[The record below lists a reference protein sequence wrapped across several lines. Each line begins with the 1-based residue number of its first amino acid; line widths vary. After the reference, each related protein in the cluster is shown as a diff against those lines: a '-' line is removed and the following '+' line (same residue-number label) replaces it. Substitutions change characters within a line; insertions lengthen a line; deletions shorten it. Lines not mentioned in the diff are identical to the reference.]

1 MLLDA
6 INPNATQRIP
16 VFTGFISPR
25 WLILGVV
32 LVNLVV
38 TAIGVQALLH
48 SRQRTLEQVQQST
61 TTLAALVANHVADA
75 TRRIDLAMLGIADS
89 LEDQL
94 SQNGLDDQRI
104 QALLTL
110 HQQRLPGIDAFRV
123 SNSEGD
129 ILWGKGVDRKTPVN
143 IADRAFFAEHQTAPG
158 AHLIIASPL
167 MAKISKVW
175 AVPLTRSYRYPDGRF
190 AGMITAAVPV
200 SFFTAAIKDVATGP
214 HGTAVIRYAD
224 NSLVARFPPVE
235 GPAGTP
241 GHKNISDEFAQ
252 LLASDIQSGLFHTR
266 NAPDGFER
274 NYAFQ
279 RVADLPFVVAVGM
292 APDDFLA
299 NWHREVRLVG
309 FLLAIFLAI
318 TLTAAYLL
326 NRFGQRQARTA
337 IELLKSESRF
347 RRYIENA
354 PDGIFVADTDGR
366 YIDVNPAGCA
376 MVGYSREELLKMR
389 VFDLVPPELQQRY
402 DELFEAA
409 RQGEHTDF
417 EVQLRTK
424 AGDLIDVSM
433 RTFVLPDQTVI
444 GFGTDITARNQ
455 SEAKLQA
462 FSRDFEA
469 FLDQTTDFVY
479 FKDLDSRI
487 RFCSQTLA
495 NITGHR
501 HWREMVGKHDRE
513 IFPPDTARIYEA
525 EEAPVF
531 AEGRPLLGKVD
542 PYYDAEGGTGYVLT
556 NKWPLF
562 DSGGKVVGIFGI
574 SRDITALKRADAE
587 LRQHRDHLEELV
599 TKRTQE
605 LSLAM
610 EASEAAN
617 IAKSAFLANMSHEIR
632 TPLNAI
638 TGMAHILRR
647 SGLTPQQT
655 DKLDKIETASCHLLE
670 TINSVLDLS
679 KIEAGKLV
687 LEEVPVHVEALLGNI
702 ASMLG
707 QKARD
712 KGLRFHI
719 ETISLPHHLQ
729 GDPTRLQQALL
740 NYASNALKF
749 TEAGQIT
756 LRVTEEAQTDSTAT
770 LRFEVEDSGIGI
782 PPEALSRL
790 FNSFEQADNS
800 TTRKYGGTGLGL
812 AISKKIAEVMGGTAG
827 VISTVGVGSTFWFT
841 AVLKKIE
848 QSPHDTPRL
857 AVDTA
862 ELEIQRN
869 HAGKHILLAEDEP
882 INREIAQMLLED
894 VGLRVDLAENGQEA
908 VAKASS
914 DAYSVIL
921 MDMQMPV
928 LDGLEATRQIRQL
941 SGHQETP
948 ILALTANAFAEN
960 KDQCF
965 SAGMNDFIAK
975 PVVPEILYE
984 TLLKWLGNRKK

>member
-1 MLLDA
+1 MRLDA
-6 INPNATQRIP
+6 TNPDQKNTA
-16 VFTGFISPR
+16 FTSFISPR

-94 SQNGLDDQRI
+94 SQNGLDDHRI

-200 SFFTAAIKDVATGP
+200 SFFTAAIKDVATGS

-241 GHKNISDEFAQ
+241 GDKNIPDELAQ
-252 LLASDIQSGLFHTR
+252 LLASDSPSGLFHTR
-266 NAPDGFER
+266 YAPDGFER

-326 NRFGQRQARTA
+326 NRFGQRQARTT

-389 VFDLVPPELQQRY
+389 VFDLAPTGIQQGY
-402 DELFEAA
+402 DKLFEAA
-409 RQGEHTDF
+409 RHGEHTDF

-424 AGDLIDVSM
+424 AGDLIDVSL

-444 GFGTDITARNQ
+444 GFGTDITAHKQ
-455 SEAKLQA
+455 
-462 FSRDFEA
+462 
-469 FLDQTTDFVY
+469 
-479 FKDLDSRI
+479 
-487 RFCSQTLA
+487 
-495 NITGHR
+495 
-501 HWREMVGKHDRE
+501 
-513 IFPPDTARIYEA
+513 
-525 EEAPVF
+525 
-531 AEGRPLLGKVD
+531 
-542 PYYDAEGGTGYVLT
+542 
-556 NKWPLF
+556 
-562 DSGGKVVGIFGI
+562 
-574 SRDITALKRADAE
+574 ADAE

-610 EASEAAN
+610 KASEAAN

-655 DKLDKIETASCHLLE
+655 DKLDKIETASSHLLE

-712 KGLRFHI
+712 KGLRFQI

-827 VISTVGVGSTFWFT
+827 VISTVGKGSTFWFT

-848 QSPHDTPRL
+848 QAPDDLIRL
-857 AVDTA
+857 AAEST
-862 ELEIQRN
+862 ELEIQRL
-869 HAGKHILLAEDEP
+869 HAGKRILLAEDEP

-908 VAKASS
+908 VAKAGSE
-914 DAYSVIL
+914 AYAVIL

-928 LDGLEATRQIRQL
+928 QDGLVATQQIRQQP
-941 SGHQETP
+941 SHQKTP

-965 SAGMNDFIAK
+965 AAGMNDFITK
-975 PVVPEILYE
+975 PVVPETLYQ
-984 TLLKWLGNRKK
+984 TLLKWLGDENR